1 MSEFGPGLIF
11 IHLPYLQ
18 IVVIQKLDDRL
29 TSEWH
34 SMRPNPV
41 DIFYNYKPNA
51 TELYRTQYDC
61 IWLNCRLEIGRTS
74 DYRKAP
80 NSKWKLLDGEYAQFF
95 VLPVRGPSF
104 DRSWALS

>member
-51 TELYRTQYDC
+51 TELDFC
-61 IWLNCRLEIGRTS
+61 AFS
-74 DYRKAP
+74 
-80 NSKWKLLDGEYAQFF
+80 
-95 VLPVRGPSF
+95 
-104 DRSWALS
+104 